1 MNISNIQVTKFRH
14 LNDINVVLGNRL
26 TAIAG
31 QNGTGKST
39 ILGLLGH
46 VCKEKTNFKTFD
58 NKRFETDYSEIFKFS
73 FPEFD
78 KAKEH
83 LYEVSFSDNTF
94 TQVMSYARKEK
105 NKLETLRLRV
115 GQSTKDGG
123 KIDFPVLFLGLK
135 RLIPLAQERKVDLT
149 THSLSEEELEFYIKS
164 HNEIL
169 LMQDEISSDEV
180 KTSSKHFLAAK
191 SKHYDAIGNSA
202 GQDNI
207 GQIVT
212 AIISFKRLKRQLG
225 NKYNGGILLIDELDA
240 SMFPAAQEKLIE
252 FLFKVSSKL
261 DLQCVFTTHSIEILE
276 ILLTSKYKHHSKVC
290 YLHKANGAIEKAVES
305 NLKEIIADLKAEV
318 LIDKVKDLKIEVYLE
333 DKEAE
338 QLLKAI
344 LTPAIKKKIKI
355 IPENFGAEL
364 LLTLANKK
372 IPAFKR
378 SLIVLDGDKTPSIVK
393 PNPRNVITL
402 PGEDSP
408 EKIMFKYLKS
418 LEAAHPFWGSFGG
431 YTKQVCFRDRTIIG
445 NREEMKTWWKI
456 QIEHWGVNGRKLFSY
471 WKTENT
477 SIIEK
482 FNRDFE
488 KKLISAYN
496 NVYKT

>member
-1 MNISNIQVTKFRH
+1 MNITNLQITKFRH
-14 LNDINVVLGNRL
+14 LNDINIVLGNRL

-58 NKRFETDYSEIFKFS
+58 NKNFETDYSEIFKFS
-73 FPEFD
+73 FPAFD
-78 KAKEH
+78 KPKEH
-83 LYEVSFSDNTF
+83 LYEVNFSDNTS

-105 NKLETLRLRV
+105 NKSESLRLRV

-135 RLIPLAQERKVDLT
+135 RLIPIAQEKKVDLSAHT
-149 THSLSEEELEFYIKS
+149 LSDEELEFYKKS

-169 LMQDEISSDEV
+169 LMQDEITSDEV
-180 KTSSKHFLAAK
+180 KTTSKHFLAAK
-191 SKHYDAIGNSA
+191 SDNYDAIGNSA

-212 AIISFKRLKRQLG
+212 AIISFQRLKQQLG
-225 NKYNGGILLIDELDA
+225 NDYNGGILLIDELDA

-261 DLQCVFTTHSIEILE
+261 ELQCVFTTHSIEILE
-276 ILLTSKYKHHSKVC
+276 ILLTSKYKHQSKVC
-290 YLHKANGAIEKAVES
+290 FLHKANGPIQKAEES
-305 NLKEIIADLKAEV
+305 KLEEIIADLKAEV
-318 LIDKVKDLKIEVYLE
+318 LIDKVKDIKIDVYLE

-338 QLLKAI
+338 QLLKSI

-355 IPENFGAEL
+355 IPETFGAEL

-378 SLIVLDGDKTPSIVK
+378 SIIVLDGDKTPSVVK
-393 PNPRNVITL
+393 PNPRNVLTL
-402 PGEDSP
+402 PGDDSP
-408 EKIMFKYLKS
+408 EKIMFNYLKNLDANHS
-418 LEAAHPFWGSFGG
+418 FWGNVGG
-431 YTKQVCFRDRTIIG
+431 YTKQVCFRDLTEIG
-445 NREEMKTWWKI
+445 NRDVMKAWWKK
-456 QIEHWGVNGRKLFSY
+456 QIKHWGINGRKLFSY

-477 SIIEK
+477 AAIEK
-482 FNRDFE
+482 FNNDFE
-488 KKLISAYN
+488 KRIKTAYN

>member
-1 MNISNIQVTKFRH
+1 MNITNLQITKFRH

-73 FPEFD
+73 FPNFD
-78 KAKEH
+78 KPKEH
-83 LYEVSFSDNTF
+83 LYEVNFSDNTS

-105 NKLETLRLRV
+105 NKPESLRLRV
-115 GQSTKDGG
+115 GQSTKEGG

-135 RLIPLAQERKVDLT
+135 RLIPIAQERKVDLSD
-149 THSLSEEELEFYIKS
+149 HSLSEDELAFYVKS

-180 KTSSKHFLAAK
+180 KTTSKHFLAAK
-191 SKHYDAIGNSA
+191 SANYDALGNSA

-212 AIISFKRLKRQLG
+212 SIISFQRLKQQLG
-225 NKYNGGILLIDELDA
+225 DDYNGGILLIDELDA

-252 FLFKVSSKL
+252 FLFRASSKL

-276 ILLTSKYKHHSKVC
+276 ILLTSKYKHQSKVC
-290 YLHKANGAIEKAVES
+290 YLHKANGPIEKAEES

-318 LIDKVKDLKIEVYLE
+318 LIDKVKDIKIEVYLE

-338 QLLKAI
+338 QLLKSI
-344 LTPAIKKKIKI
+344 LTPAIKKKLKI

-378 SLIVLDGDKTPSIVK
+378 SIIVLDGDKRPSVVK
-393 PNPRNVITL
+393 PNPRNVLTL

-408 EKIMFKYLKS
+408 EKIMFNYLKS
-418 LEAAHPFWGSFGG
+418 LDAAHPFWGSVGG
-431 YTKQVCFRDRTIIG
+431 YTKQVCFRDLNEIG
-445 NREEMKTWWKI
+445 NREVMKTWWKN
-456 QIEHWGVNGRKLFSY
+456 QIKYWGINGRKLFSY

-477 SIIEK
+477 AAVEK
-482 FNRDFE
+482 FNKDIE
-488 KKLISAYN
+488 KKIKTAYN

>member
-1 MNISNIQVTKFRH
+1 MNITNLQITKFRH
-14 LNDINVVLGNRL
+14 LNDINVELGNRL

-46 VCKEKTNFKTFD
+46 VCREKTGFKTFD
-58 NKRFETDYSEIFKFS
+58 NKRFETDYSDIFRFS

-78 KAKEH
+78 KPREH
-83 LYEVSFSDNTF
+83 LYKVNFSDNTS

-105 NKLETLRLRV
+105 GKAESLRLRV
-115 GQSTKDGG
+115 GQSTKYGG

-135 RLIPLAQERKVDLT
+135 RLIPLAQERKVDVNN
-149 THSLSEEELEFYIKS
+149 HSLSEEELEYYKKS

-180 KTSSKHFLAAK
+180 KSTSKHFLAAK
-191 SKHYDAIGNSA
+191 TDKYDAIGNSA

-207 GQIVT
+207 GQIIT
-212 AIISFKRLKRQLG
+212 AIISFQRLKQQLG
-225 NKYNGGILLIDELDA
+225 DKYNGGILLIDELDA

-252 FLFKVSSKL
+252 FLFKASSKL

-276 ILLTSKYKHHSKVC
+276 ILLTSKYKHQSKVC
-290 YLHKANGAIEKAVES
+290 YLHKANGPIQKAQES

-333 DKEAE
+333 DEEAE
-338 QLLKAI
+338 QLLKSI

-378 SLIVLDGDKTPSIVK
+378 SVIVLDGDKKPSVVK

-402 PGEDSP
+402 PGDDSP
-408 EKIMFKYLKS
+408 EKIMFTFLKS
-418 LEAAHPFWGSFGG
+418 LHANHPFWGSVGG
-431 YTKQVCFRDRTIIG
+431 YTKQVCFRDLTEIG
-445 NREEMKTWWKI
+445 NRDVMKTWWKN
-456 QIEHWGVNGRKLFSY
+456 QIKYWGINGRKLFSY

-477 SIIEK
+477 EAIEK
-482 FNRDFE
+482 FNKAFE
-488 KKLISAYN
+488 KKLKTAYN
-496 NVYKT
+496 NGYK

>member
-1 MNISNIQVTKFRH
+1 MNISNIQITKFRH
-14 LNDINVVLGNRL
+14 LNDVNVDLGKHL

-46 VCKEKTNFKTFD
+46 VCKEKTKFKTFD
-58 NKRFETDYSEIFKFS
+58 NKMFETDYSEIFKFS

-78 KAKEH
+78 KPKDH
-83 LYEVSFSDNTF
+83 LYEINFSDNTS

-105 NKLETLRLRV
+105 NKPESLRLRV
-115 GQSTKDGG
+115 GQSTTDGG
-123 KIDFPVLFLGLK
+123 KIDFPVIFLGLK
-135 RLIPLAQERKVDLT
+135 RLIPLAQEKKVDLSSHT
-149 THSLSEEELEFYIKS
+149 LSDDELEFYIKS

-169 LMQDEISSDEV
+169 LMQDEITSDEV

-191 SKHYDAIGNSA
+191 SKNYDAIGNSA

-212 AIISFKRLKRQLG
+212 AIISFQRLKKQLG
-225 NKYNGGILLIDELDA
+225 TNYKGGILLIDELDA

-261 DLQCVFTTHSIEILE
+261 ELQCVFTTHSIEILE
-276 ILLTSKYKHHSKVC
+276 ILLTSKYKHQSKVC
-290 YLHKANGAIEKAVES
+290 YLHKANGPIEKAEES

-338 QLLKAI
+338 QLLKSI

-364 LLTLANKK
+364 LLTLANKR
-372 IPAFKR
+372 IPAFRR
-378 SLIVLDGDKTPSIVK
+378 SIIVLDGDKTPSIVN
-393 PNPRNVITL
+393 PNPKNVIVL

-408 EKIMFKYLKS
+408 EKIMFTYLKN
-418 LEAAHPFWGSFGG
+418 LDAAHPFWGNVGG
-431 YTKQVCFRDRTIIG
+431 YTKQVCFRDLSNIG
-445 NREEMKTWWKI
+445 NRDVMKNWWKI
-456 QIEHWGVNGRKLFSY
+456 QIQHWGVNGRKLFSY

-477 SIIEK
+477 AVIEK
-482 FNRDFE
+482 FNIDFE
-488 KKLISAYN
+488 KKLKTAYN
-496 NVYKT
+496 NVYKQ

>member
-1 MNISNIQVTKFRH
+1 MNITNLQITKFRH
-14 LNDINVVLGNRL
+14 LNDINIFLGSRL
-26 TAIAG
+26 TALAG

-39 ILGLLGH
+39 VLGLLGH

-58 NKRFETDYSEIFKFS
+58 NSRFETDYSEIFKFS

-83 LYEVSFSDNTF
+83 LYEVNFSDNTS

-105 NKLETLRLRV
+105 NKPESLRLRV
-115 GQSTKDGG
+115 GQSTKEGG
-123 KIDFPVLFLGLK
+123 KVDFPVIFLGLK
-135 RLIPLAQERKVDLT
+135 RLIPLAQERKVDLSN
-149 THSLSEEELEFYIKS
+149 HSLTDEELEFYKKS

-191 SKHYDAIGNSA
+191 SKNYDALGNSA

-212 AIISFKRLKRQLG
+212 AIISFQRLKKHLG
-225 NKYNGGILLIDELDA
+225 TDYNGGILLIDELDA

-252 FLFKVSSKL
+252 FLFRASSKL

-276 ILLTSKYKHHSKVC
+276 ILLTSKYKHQSKVC
-290 YLHKANGAIEKAVES
+290 YFHKANGPIEKAEES
-305 NLKEIIADLKAEV
+305 NLKEIVADLKAEV
-318 LIDKVKDLKIEVYLE
+318 LIDKIKDAKIEVYLE

-338 QLLKAI
+338 QLLKSI
-344 LTPAIKKKIKI
+344 LTPAIKKKIKV

-378 SLIVLDGDKTPSIVK
+378 SIIVLDGDKKPSVVK
-393 PNPRNVITL
+393 PNPRNVLTL

-408 EKIMFKYLKS
+408 EKIMFNYLKS
-418 LEAAHPFWGSFGG
+418 LDAAHPFWGNVGG
-431 YTKQVCFRDRTIIG
+431 YTKQVCFRDLNEIG
-445 NREEMKTWWKI
+445 NRDVMKTWWKN
-456 QIEHWGVNGRKLFSY
+456 QIKFWGVNGRKLFSY

-477 SIIEK
+477 VAIEK
-482 FNRDFE
+482 FNTDFE
-488 KKLISAYN
+488 KKIKTAYN